1 VEVLQQR
8 YRLQSV
14 ARLALPRERVWH
26 CLRDVVNRSHGVDVW
41 HSPEL
46 MRGHFTGLQ
55 TCGSVW
61 ACPPCA
67 SKIAERRRGELEDAI
82 AVAREKVH
90 GVLVAAYT
98 FRHGPLDDLSG
109 SLGRFLGALRSMTS
123 TRAYKGLMGRYGLLG
138 SIKALE
144 VTHGTRNGWHPH
156 AHLLYFVDRPLSE
169 LEVVELETALYA
181 LWQRAAARV
190 GLDMDR
196 RYGLRLQS
204 TWGAVADYVAKFGR
218 EPDHRPWGAADELT
232 KAITKRGHGEDR
244 HTPWDLLRWAADTGE
259 AQPVQLFREY
269 HAAFKG
275 RRQLVYSPGLK
286 DLLGLGPD
294 RTDEE
299 LASETTASAVLLA
312 NLEHRH
318 WSAVLHY
325 DREEHTRAHLQHLAG
340 LGDPVGV
347 LEYVTHLLARYEAD
361 DASVPT
367 CNGAQIATA
376 NTCELIP
383 KISAK
388 ACKSA
393 RGVTACP
400 LDLVAIASRDST
412 DPSTCTAGT
421 LTAYR
426 SGMLPPTA
434 AAAGRSS
441 ASS

>member
-1 VEVLQQR
+1 
-8 YRLQSV
+8 
-14 ARLALPRERVWH
+14 
-26 CLRDVVNRSHGVDVW
+26 VDVW

-82 AVAREKVH
+82 AVAREKGH

-109 SLGRFLGALRSMTS
+109 LVGRFLGALRSMTS
-123 TRAYKGLMGRYGLLG
+123 TRAYKGLMGCYGLLG

-156 AHLLYFVDRPLSE
+156 AHLLYFVDRSLSE
-169 LEVVELETALYA
+169 LEVAELETALYA

-196 RYGLRLQS
+196 RHGLRLQS
-204 TWGAVADYVAKFGR
+204 TWGAVADYVSKWGR

-232 KAITKRGHGEDR
+232 KAITKRVHGEDR

-259 AQPVQLFREY
+259 AEPVQLFREY

-286 DLLGLGPD
+286 ELLDLKVD
-294 RTDEE
+294 RSDEE
-299 LASETTASAVLLA
+299 LAAEVTASAVLLA

-325 DREEHTRAHLQHLAG
+325 DRDDQTRAHLQHLAG
-340 LGDPVGV
+340 LGDPAAVWD
-347 LEYVTHLLARYEAD
+347 YVTYLLGRYEAD
-361 DASVPT
+361 NALVPICNDARTATADT
-367 CNGAQIATA
+367 CEPLAQIPA
-376 NTCELIP
+376 NG
-383 KISAK
+383 
-388 ACKSA
+388 CKRT

-400 LDLVAIASRDST
+400 PDLVAIASREST
-412 DPSTCTAGT
+412 NPSTCTAGT
-421 LTAYR
+421 
-426 SGMLPPTA
+426 PTA
-434 AAAGRSS
+434 AAAGWSS